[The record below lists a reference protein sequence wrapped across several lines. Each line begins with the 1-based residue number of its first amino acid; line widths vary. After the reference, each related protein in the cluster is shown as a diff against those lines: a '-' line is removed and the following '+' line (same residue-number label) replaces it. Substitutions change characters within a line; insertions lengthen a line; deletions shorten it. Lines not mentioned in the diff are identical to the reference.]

1 MQVLEATKYS
11 TTGERVNLIPSLTAN
26 MVLSKSIIQRN
37 RQSVWATMKLAYAS
51 EQVMI
56 ADSFK
61 DGAPFKDEEYKLAAT
76 LIPDVSLNYNIA
88 NWNFCLQCTNI
99 FDQHY
104 TRGTLYK
111 IDVPQLSRQ
120 WSITA
125 KLKLK

>member
-1 MQVLEATKYS
+1 MQVIDATKYS
-11 TTGERVNLIPSLTAN
+11 TTGKRVNSIPSLTAN

-51 EQVMI
+51 EQVMSV
-56 ADSFK
+56 DSFR

-76 LIPDVSLNYNIA
+76 LIPDLSLNYNIA
-88 NWNFCLQCTNI
+88 NWNLCLQCKNV
-99 FDQHY
+99 FDQYY

-111 IDVPQLSRQ
+111 IDVPQLGRQ
-120 WSITA
+120 WSLTA